1 MMKVKINEHND
12 KTAKLTHSIR
22 CAEMR

>member
-1 MMKVKINEHND
+1 MKVKINEHND